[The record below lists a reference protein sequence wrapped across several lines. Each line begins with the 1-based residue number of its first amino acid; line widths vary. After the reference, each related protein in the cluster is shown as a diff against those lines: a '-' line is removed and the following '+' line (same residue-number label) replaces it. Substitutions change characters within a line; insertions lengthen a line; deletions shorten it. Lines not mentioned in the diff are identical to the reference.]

1 MLPPHRCCCATLAS
15 LLLCMPVPFLPCAL
29 LLCMA
34 LSHHC
39 CCAALALL
47 LLCRSHLAA
56 AVPLP
61 RGSCCMWRSRITPV
75 VALSI
80 APLLLWRSR
89 ITAAVPLSL
98 GCCMRCMAL
107 SHRCCRA
114 SLASLRLRRSP
125 LRPALAAAVH
135 GALASL
141 LPCDSHLA
149 SWCCGALVSL
159 LQGALASL
167 LPCPSRIAAA
177 VRNLHRRYRAALAWL
192 LLWHSRTAAAASVA
206 LLHRCCCGALAS
218 LPPCGS
224 CIHKCLSSSRYGFLD
239 RCEAA
244 YTQACWLDVACV
256 SVCGDHL

>member
-1 MLPPHRCCCATLAS
+1 MCPKYNRGSSPRCCHAAPAS
-15 LLLCMPVPFLPCAL
+15 LLLCHSRFAAAVHASAVLALL

-61 RGSCCMWRSRITPV
+61 RGSCCMWRSRIAPV

-114 SLASLRLRRSP
+114 SFASLRLRRSP
-125 LRPALAAAVH
+125 LDPLLLLYMALSYRCCLVTLAWLAGAV
-135 GALASL
+135 AR
-141 LPCDSHLA
+141 SHR
-149 SWCCGALVSL
+149 CCC
-159 LQGALASL
+159 GALASL

-177 VRNLHRRYRAALAWL
+177 ARNLHRGCRAALA
-192 LLWHSRTAAAASVA
+192 HD
-206 LLHRCCCGALAS
+206 C
-218 LPPCGS
+218 
-224 CIHKCLSSSRYGFLD
+224 
-239 RCEAA
+239 
-244 YTQACWLDVACV
+244 
-256 SVCGDHL
+256 